1 MSTMLG
7 YQKWCYDL
15 TEKLATKTTENRLLR
30 ETVEELYEIME
41 NIDFSTQEMYK
52 YDDMPWEK
60 WEAVLDKQP
69 IQLELFK

>member
-1 MSTMLG
+1 MLG

-15 TEKLATKTTENRLLR
+15 VEKLASRTTENRLLR

-41 NIDFSTQEMYK
+41 NIDFSTQDMYK
-52 YDDMPWEK
+52 YVDMPWEK

-69 IQLELFK
+69 VQLELFK